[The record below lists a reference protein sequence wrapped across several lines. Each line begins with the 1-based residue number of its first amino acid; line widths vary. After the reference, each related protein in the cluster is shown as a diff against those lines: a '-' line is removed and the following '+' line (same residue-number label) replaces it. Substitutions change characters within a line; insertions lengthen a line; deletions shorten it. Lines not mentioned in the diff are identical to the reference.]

1 MDFLKAFIDNLDLVS
16 YPTPIEKEI
25 KKQTITPNDVETFLR
40 HLKIVIPYFCQHPH
54 SILEEID
61 KLKENGLE
69 SIVEYLH
76 KATENN
82 TRVWNGTIGEA
93 IATSYILGSTDYK
106 IPVFKLRFAPNRK
119 MAMHGD
125 DLLGMR
131 FKADGTPE
139 KLLVV
144 EVKNYGSK
152 PKQAVENASDGL
164 LKVQQGSITLFD
176 FIISVLK
183 TSGKYE
189 QARMVKQFLDTY
201 NHRYKTEYLAFIV
214 TEQSKWKDT
223 HFDAVVD
230 AIQPPLTINTF
241 LIPNWIEHQQKIALT
256 EENRIPTKISLPDVE
271 INELEDVQK
280 LLANSIFK
288 NEHNQLASEAL
299 TVDLK
304 NQQRISINYRYDP
317 IKLEKAA
324 NFLGATGYNLLTDN
338 SAEAE
343 KVLKE
348 AAVIHERLAILRL
361 EDGQNFSAVDNIITS
376 ALLYSLAGYN
386 ANAKVLASKILRNQ
400 DIKDTLQSDMP
411 RILLAHL
418 LNGEIIQIQDTLAHF
433 FFKFAQKK
441 LEEPEHTPEEEEW
454 MCWIAEKISDVGDY
468 LTAKVFA
475 HFIQYLRTGDELY
488 QLEIPNLISSAGK
501 QYATIGD
508 YRSYVLLCSIG
519 NYLKSLIDNSAQKLI
534 KIRLAD
540 TQDDW
545 KLYLRFL
552 STLGKFPM
560 MSMWKSQQKALQEG
574 LLEDKSLIIA
584 MPTSAGKTKTVE
596 IAIYHAL
603 NNKSDRICAYV
614 VPTRALAYEVESS
627 LSISLSRVNIGVS
640 ILYGGYDFSQLEEDI
655 LQDNQVFVLTP
666 EKLDL
671 LTRSNEE
678 FKNKLALIIIDE
690 AHDSAAASPRS
701 LRQELTYS
709 RVLAIAE
716 KNHARVIGISAVINN
731 TGDFAKWLC
740 GDENNVVKID
750 WRPTKQRLGY
760 LKWSQGRNPIATVQ
774 YLAQTDDYPSD
785 NFFIPLPFLQSK
797 CKAKRKNKNGNYYY
811 PIDSVVIAAR
821 LSRYYIETGSTL
833 VFTTTKPLVEEIAN
847 RLISILRDQPLA
859 ISQEMQQI
867 SNELAELLG
876 SEHLLVQAVS
886 HGFCY
891 HHAELPSTVRRRIE
905 NAVRSNIIPLII
917 STTTLSQGVNLPI
930 KNVIVHSLSM
940 YGTITMSQYANAV
953 GRAGRAGAE
962 TEGHIIF
969 CDEKDL
975 KRVQSEESIEVS
987 ESFITSGIRNLAQ
1000 SRLLSLETTEEF
1012 LSLWAKSSTSQFRK
1026 YGDNYDNWT
1035 KQMITKA
1042 IKSQTEILS
1051 YLDSQIL
1058 AWILESCIDEVDEE
1072 KIEIIFKRLLCSVQ
1086 SLDLQDILSEFKDAL
1101 KVRAISLKNRLPDIQ
1116 QRRLFNLT
1124 GLGIDGNQLIT
1135 EYAQKLV
1142 ERIDDYTNLTD
1153 LPKTFWQETYDLF
1166 KKIPELT
1173 EFLQLNNINPLID
1186 WLQGKG
1192 YKELADLYFEG
1203 KTENVVKKLEKVTH
1217 AFAWGFN
1224 SLISHVRFYLNKEKL
1239 PNIFKSLT
1247 SFVTHGVSTT
1257 AAVYAISLG
1266 IHDRQTAIA
1275 LSTAYQAIFSETDY
1289 SNFKE
1294 WLFSLSYDSWK
1305 GIIQVEDENF
1315 GRIEECFNEVQK
1327 KQRKSEKNSTG
1338 LDCSSTIL
1346 HSSSQNKEG
1355 IDKNNL
1361 ILVSF
1366 DEQLYLTTYDYQHY
1380 WQLGGENADKLR
1392 LFDRQIHDFLVV
1404 DIDQQREIVS
1414 ILVY

>member
-1 MDFLKAFIDNLDLVS
+1 MDFLKAFTNNLVLVS
-16 YPTPIEKEI
+16 CPTPIGNKI
-25 KKQTITPNDVETFLR
+25 KKQKTTPNDVETFLR

-54 SILEEID
+54 SILEEIER
-61 KLKENGLE
+61 LNENGLE
-69 SIVEYLH
+69 SVVQHLH
-76 KATENN
+76 EATENN

-93 IATSYILGSTDYK
+93 IATSYILGSTDYI
-106 IPVFKLRFAPNRK
+106 IPAFKLRFAPNRK

-125 DLLGMR
+125 DLLGMK
-131 FKADGTPE
+131 FKIDGTPD

-144 EVKNYGSK
+144 EVKNYGSN
-152 PKQAVENASDGL
+152 PKQAVKKASDGL
-164 LKVQQGSITLFD
+164 LKVQQGSITLLD
-176 FIISVLK
+176 FIINILK

-189 QARMVKQFLDTY
+189 QAKMVKQFLDTY

-214 TEQSKWKDT
+214 TDQSKWKDT
-223 HFDAVVD
+223 HFDAAVD

-256 EENRIPTKISLPDVE
+256 EENRTPKKISLPSVE
-271 INELEDVQK
+271 INELDDVHK
-280 LLANSIFK
+280 LLSNSIFK

-299 TVDLK
+299 IVDLK
-304 NQQRISINYRYDP
+304 NQKRKSIDYKYDS

-324 NFLGATGYNLLTDN
+324 NFLGATGFNLLTDN
-338 SAEAE
+338 PEEAE

-361 EDGQNFSAVDNIITS
+361 EDSETFSAVDNIITS

-400 DIKDTLQSDMP
+400 DIKDALQSDMP

-418 LNGEIIQIQDTLAHF
+418 LNGEVIQIQDTLAHF
-433 FFKFAQKK
+433 FFKFSQRK
-441 LEEPEHTPEEEEW
+441 LKEPEYTPEEEEW
-454 MCWIAEKISDVGDY
+454 MCWVSEKISDVGDY
-468 LTAKVFA
+468 LTAKAFA
-475 HFIQYLRTGDELY
+475 HFIQYLRTGNELH
-488 QLEIPNLISSAGK
+488 QLEISRLIASAGK
-501 QYATIGD
+501 QYATIGN

-534 KIRLAD
+534 NIRLANV
-540 TQDDW
+540 QDDW

-574 LLEDKSLIIA
+574 LLEDRSLIIA

-603 NNKSDRICAYV
+603 KNKSDRICAYV

-678 FKNKLALIIIDE
+678 FKNKLTLIIIDE
-690 AHDSAAASPRS
+690 AHDSAAANPRS

-709 RVLAIAE
+709 RVLTVAE

-731 TGDFAKWLC
+731 AGDFAKWLC
-740 GDENNVVKID
+740 GDEHNIVQID

-760 LKWSQGRNPIATVQ
+760 LQWSQGRDPRATVQ

-785 NFFIPLPFLQSK
+785 NFFIPLPFLQSQ
-797 CKAKRKNKNGNYYY
+797 CKAKRKNKSGKYYY
-811 PIDSVVIAAR
+811 SIDSVVIAAR

-859 ISQEMQQI
+859 ISQAVQEI
-867 SNELAELLG
+867 SDELAELLG

-905 NAVRSNIIPLII
+905 NSVRSNLIPLII

-940 YGTITMSQYANAV
+940 RSTITMSQYTNAV

-969 CDEKDL
+969 CDGNDL
-975 KRVQSEESIEVS
+975 KRVQSEESTEVS

-1012 LSLWAKSSTSQFRK
+1012 LSLWAKSSTSQFRRD
-1026 YGDNYDNWT
+1026 GDNYENWT
-1035 KQMITKA
+1035 KSMMTRASKNQA
-1042 IKSQTEILS
+1042 EILS

-1086 SLDLQDILSEFKDAL
+1086 SLDLQDVLSKFKDAL
-1101 KVRAISLKNRLPDIQ
+1101 KARAMALKIRLPDIQ

-1124 GLGIDGNQLIT
+1124 GLGINGNQLIT

-1142 ERIDDYTNLTD
+1142 ERIDDYTNLTE
-1153 LPKTFWQETYDLF
+1153 LPKIFWQDTYNLF
-1166 KKIPELT
+1166 KEVPELK
-1173 EFLQLNNINPLID
+1173 EFLHLANIDPLID
-1186 WLQGKG
+1186 WIQGKG
-1192 YKELADLYFEG
+1192 YKELANLYFEG
-1203 KTENVVKKLEKVTH
+1203 KTESVVKKLEKVTH

-1224 SLISHVRFYLNKEKL
+1224 SLTSHVSFYLNGEKL
-1239 PNIFKSLT
+1239 PNIFKNLT
-1247 SFVTHGVSTT
+1247 SFITHGVSTN

-1266 IHDRQTAIA
+1266 VHDRHIAIA
-1275 LSTAYQAIFSETDY
+1275 LSTAYQKIHPETEY

-1294 WLFSLSYDSWK
+1294 WLFTLSYDHWK
-1305 GIIQVEDENF
+1305 GIIQVENETIS
-1315 GRIEECFNEVQK
+1315 RLEECFNEVQK
-1327 KQRKSEKNSTG
+1327 KQEKLEKNLTP
-1338 LDCSSTIL
+1338 LRCSLSRVD
-1346 HSSSQNKEG
+1346 SFPRNNEG

-1361 ILVSF
+1361 IIVSV
-1366 DEQLYLTTYDYQHY
+1366 DGQLYLTTYDYQNY
-1380 WQLGGENADKLR
+1380 WQLGGENTDKLK
-1392 LFDRQIHDFLVV
+1392 LFDRKMHDFIV
-1404 DIDQQREIVS
+1404 DDINQQEEIVS
-1414 ILVY
+1414 ISVY

>member
-1 MDFLKAFIDNLDLVS
+1 
-16 YPTPIEKEI
+16 
-25 KKQTITPNDVETFLR
+25 
-40 HLKIVIPYFCQHPH
+40 
-54 SILEEID
+54 
-61 KLKENGLE
+61 
-69 SIVEYLH
+69 
-76 KATENN
+76 
-82 TRVWNGTIGEA
+82 
-93 IATSYILGSTDYK
+93 
-106 IPVFKLRFAPNRK
+106 
-119 MAMHGD
+119 
-125 DLLGMR
+125 
-131 FKADGTPE
+131 
-139 KLLVV
+139 
-144 EVKNYGSK
+144 
-152 PKQAVENASDGL
+152 
-164 LKVQQGSITLFD
+164 
-176 FIISVLK
+176 
-183 TSGKYE
+183 
-189 QARMVKQFLDTY
+189 MVKQFLNTY
-201 NHRYKTEYLAFIV
+201 NNRYKTEYLAFIV

-230 AIQPPLTINTF
+230 AIQPPLTVNTF

-256 EENRIPTKISLPDVE
+256 EENRTPTRISLPNVE
-271 INELEDVQK
+271 INELEDVKK
-280 LLANSIFK
+280 LLTNSIFK

-304 NQQRISINYRYDP
+304 NQKRTSIDYKYDP

-324 NFLGATGYNLLTDN
+324 NFLGATGYNLLSDD
-338 SAEAE
+338 SEEAE

-361 EDGQNFSAVDNIITS
+361 EDGQNFSAVDNIVTC

-400 DIKDTLQSDMP
+400 DIKDALQSDIP
-411 RILLAHL
+411 RILLSYL
-418 LNGEIIQIQDTLAHF
+418 LNGEVIQIQDTLAHF
-433 FFKFAQKK
+433 FFKFSQKK
-441 LEEPEHTPEEEEW
+441 LEEPEHAPEEEEW
-454 MCWIAEKISDVGDY
+454 MCWIAEKISDIGDY
-468 LTAKVFA
+468 LTAKAFA
-475 HFIQYLRTGDELY
+475 HFIQYLRTGDELH
-488 QLEIPNLISSAGK
+488 QLEIPYLIASAGK

-534 KIRLAD
+534 NIRLAD

-560 MSMWKSQQKALQEG
+560 MTMWKSQQKALQEG
-574 LLEDKSLIIA
+574 LLEDMSLIIA

-640 ILYGGYDFSQLEEDI
+640 ILYGGYDFSQLEKDI

-731 TGDFAKWLC
+731 AGDFAKWLC
-740 GDENNVVKID
+740 GDEHNVVKID

-760 LKWSQGRNPIATVQ
+760 LKWSQGRDPRATVQ

-785 NFFIPLPFLQSK
+785 NFFIPLPFLKSE
-797 CKAKRKNKNGNYYY
+797 CWIKNRNHKNYRPN
-811 PIDSVVIAAR
+811 VVAAAR
-821 LSRYYIETGSTL
+821 LARYYMKTGSTL
-833 VFTTTKPLVEEIAN
+833 VFTTSKPLVEAITEC
-847 RLISILRDQPLA
+847 LIKLLTGNSLVILL
-859 ISQEMQQI
+859 EMQQI
-867 SNELAELLG
+867 SNELSELLG
-876 SEHLLVQAVS
+876 SEHLLVRAVN
-886 HGFCY
+886 HGFGY
-891 HHAELPSTVRRRIE
+891 HHAELPSMVRRRIE
-905 NAVRSNIIPLII
+905 NAVRDNTIPLII

-940 YGTITMSQYANAV
+940 DSTITMSQYANAV

-969 CDEKDL
+969 CDEDDL
-975 KRVQSEESIEVS
+975 KRVQSEQSTEVS
-987 ESFITSGIRNLAQ
+987 ESFIISGIRNLAQ

-1026 YGDNYDNWT
+1026 HGDNYEYWT
-1035 KQMITKA
+1035 KQRITKA
-1042 IKSQTEILS
+1042 RKSQTEILS

-1101 KVRAISLKNRLPDIQ
+1101 KVRAISLKNWLPDIQ

-1124 GLGIDGNQLIT
+1124 GLGVDGNQLIT

-1142 ERIDDYTNLTD
+1142 ERMDDYTNLTD
-1153 LPKTFWQETYDLF
+1153 LPETFWQETYDLF

-1224 SLISHVRFYLNKEKL
+1224 SLISHVSFYLNGDKL
-1239 PNIFKSLT
+1239 PDIFKGLT

-1266 IHDRQTAIA
+1266 VHDRQIAIA
-1275 LSTAYQAIFSETDY
+1275 LSTAYQAISPETEAA
-1289 SNFKE
+1289 SR
-1294 WLFSLSYDSWK
+1294 
-1305 GIIQVEDENF
+1305 G
-1315 GRIEECFNEVQK
+1315 
-1327 KQRKSEKNSTG
+1327 
-1338 LDCSSTIL
+1338 
-1346 HSSSQNKEG
+1346 
-1355 IDKNNL
+1355 
-1361 ILVSF
+1361 
-1366 DEQLYLTTYDYQHY
+1366 
-1380 WQLGGENADKLR
+1380 
-1392 LFDRQIHDFLVV
+1392 VV
-1404 DIDQQREIVS
+1404 
-1414 ILVY
+1414 

>member
-1 MDFLKAFIDNLDLVS
+1 MDFLKAFIDNLVLIS

-25 KKQTITPNDVETFLR
+25 KKQKITPNDVETFLR

-54 SILEEID
+54 SILEEIE

-69 SIVEYLH
+69 SIVKYLH
-76 KATENN
+76 EATNSPQ
-82 TRVWNGTIGEA
+82 VWNGTIGEA
-93 IATSYILGSTDYK
+93 IATSYILAATDYQ

-125 DLLGMR
+125 DLLGMK
-131 FKADGTPE
+131 FKTDGTPE

-144 EVKNYGSK
+144 EVKNYGSN
-152 PKQAVENASDGL
+152 PKQAIEKARDGL

-183 TSGKYE
+183 EASKYKE
-189 QARMVKQFLDTY
+189 ARLVKQFLDTY
-201 NHRYKTEYLAFIV
+201 NHRYETEYLAFIV

-223 HFDAVVD
+223 YFNAVVD

-256 EENRIPTKISLPDVE
+256 EENSTPTKISLPNVE

-304 NQQRISINYRYDP
+304 NQQRKSIDYRYDP

-361 EDGQNFSAVDNIITS
+361 EDGEIFSAVDNIITS

-400 DIKDTLQSDMP
+400 DIRDALQSDIP
-411 RILLAHL
+411 RILLSYL
-418 LNGEIIQIQDTLAHF
+418 LNGEVIQIQDTLAHF

-441 LEEPEHTPEEEEW
+441 LQELEPASEEEEW
-454 MCWIAEKISDVGDY
+454 MCWIAEKISDIGDY
-468 LTAKVFA
+468 LTAKAFA
-475 HFIQYLRTGDELY
+475 HFIQYLRTGDELH
-488 QLEIPNLISSAGK
+488 QLEIPKLIASAGK

-534 KIRLAD
+534 KIRLTD
-540 TQDDW
+540 IQGNW

-552 STLGKFPM
+552 STLGNFPM
-560 MSMWKSQQKALQEG
+560 MTMWKSQQKALQEG

-603 NNKSDRICAYV
+603 KNESDKICAYV

-671 LTRSNEE
+671 LTRSNEK

-760 LKWSQGRNPIATVQ
+760 LKWSQGKDPRATVQ

-785 NFFIPLPFLQSK
+785 NFFIPLPFLKSQ
-797 CKAKRKNKNGNYYY
+797 CWIKNRNHKNYRPN
-811 PIDSVVIAAR
+811 VVTAAR
-821 LSRYYIETGSTL
+821 LARYYTKTGSTL
-833 VFTTTKPLVEEIAN
+833 VFTTSKPLVEAISEC
-847 RLISILRDQPLA
+847 LIKLLTSNSLA
-859 ISQEMQQI
+859 ISLEMQQI
-867 SNELAELLG
+867 SNELSELLG
-876 SEHLLVQAVS
+876 SEHLLVQAVN
-886 HGFCY
+886 HGFVY
-891 HHAELPSTVRRRIE
+891 HHAELPSIVRRRIE
-905 NAVRSNIIPLII
+905 NAVRDNIIPLII

-940 YGTITMSQYANAV
+940 DSTITMSQYANAV

-969 CDEKDL
+969 CDENDL
-975 KRVQSEESIEVS
+975 KRVESEESTEVS
-987 ESFITSGIRNLAQ
+987 ESFIISGIRNLAQ

-1026 YGDNYDNWT
+1026 DGDKYDTWT

-1042 IKSQTEILS
+1042 RKSQTEILS

-1086 SLDLQDILSEFKDAL
+1086 SLDVQDILSKFKDAL
-1101 KVRAISLKNRLPDIQ
+1101 KARAISLKNQLPDIQ

-1153 LPKTFWQETYDLF
+1153 LPETFWQETYDLF
-1166 KKIPELT
+1166 KKIPELN
-1173 EFLQLNNINPLID
+1173 EFLQLNSINPLID

-1203 KTENVVKKLEKVTH
+1203 KTESVVKKLEKVTH

-1224 SLISHVRFYLNKEKL
+1224 SLISHVSFYLNGKKL
-1239 PNIFKSLT
+1239 PNIFKNLT

-1266 IHDRQTAIA
+1266 VHDRQIAID
-1275 LSTAYQAIFSETDY
+1275 LSTAYQAIYPETEY
-1289 SNFKE
+1289 SNFKK
-1294 WLFSLSYDSWK
+1294 WLFTLSFDNWK
-1305 GIIQVEDENF
+1305 VITQVEDENIT
-1315 GRIEECFNEVQK
+1315 RLEECFNEVQK
-1327 KQRKSEKNSTG
+1327 KQRKLEK
-1338 LDCSSTIL
+1338 SSTVL
-1346 HSSSQNKEG
+1346 ECLLERVDLSSQNDEG
-1355 IDKNNL
+1355 IDKNDL
-1361 ILVSF
+1361 IVVSF
-1366 DEQLYLTTYDYQHY
+1366 DSQLYLTTYDYQNY
-1380 WQLGGENADKLR
+1380 WQLGGENADKLKLLNR
-1392 LFDRQIHDFLVV
+1392 KIHDFIV
-1404 DIDQQREIVS
+1404 DNIDLKEKIAS
-1414 ILVY
+1414 ISVH

>member
-1 MDFLKAFIDNLDLVS
+1 MDFLNAFIDNLILES
-16 YPTPIEKEI
+16 YPTLTGKEI

-54 SILEEID
+54 SILEEIE

-69 SIVEYLH
+69 SIVKYLH

-93 IATSYILGSTDYK
+93 IATSYILGSTDYTV
-106 IPVFKLRFAPNRK
+106 PVFKLRFAPNRK

-164 LKVQQGSITLFD
+164 LRVQQGSITLLD
-176 FIISVLK
+176 FIINVLK
-183 TSGKYE
+183 TANKYKE
-189 QARMVKQFLDTY
+189 ANLFNQFRDTY
-201 NHRYKTEYLAFIV
+201 NHHYETEYLAFIV
-214 TEQSKWKDT
+214 TEQSRWKDT
-223 HFDAVVD
+223 HFNAVVD
-230 AIQPPLTINTF
+230 AIQPPLTINAF

-256 EENRIPTKISLPDVE
+256 EENRTPTKISLPNIE

-304 NQQRISINYRYDP
+304 NQKRKSIDYKRDL
-317 IKLEKAA
+317 IRLEKAA
-324 NFLGATGYNLLTDN
+324 NFLGATGYNLLTDD
-338 SAEAE
+338 SEEAE

-361 EDGQNFSAVDNIITS
+361 EDGQSPSAVDNIITS

-400 DIKDTLQSDMP
+400 DIKDILQSDMP

-418 LNGEIIQIQDTLAHF
+418 LNGEVIQIQDTLAHF

-468 LTAKVFA
+468 LTAKAFA

-534 KIRLAD
+534 NIRLAD
-540 TQDDW
+540 IQDDW

-690 AHDSAAASPRS
+690 AHDSAAANPRS

-709 RVLAIAE
+709 RVLSIAE

-731 TGDFAKWLC
+731 AGDFAKWLC
-740 GDENNVVKID
+740 GDEHNVVKID

-760 LKWSQGRNPIATVQ
+760 LKWSQGKKPSATVH
-774 YLAQTDDYPSD
+774 YLAQADDYPFD
-785 NFFIPLPFLQSK
+785 DFFIPLPFLKSQ
-797 CKAKRKNKNGNYYY
+797 CKTKRKNYFS
-811 PIDSVVIAAR
+811 IDSVVIAAR

-833 VFTTTKPLVEEIAN
+833 VFTTTKPLVEEITN

-876 SEHLLVQAVS
+876 SEHLLVQAVR

-891 HHAELPSTVRRRIE
+891 HHAELPSAVRRRIE
-905 NAVRSNIIPLII
+905 NSVRSNIIPLII

-969 CDEKDL
+969 CDENDL
-975 KRVQSEESIEVS
+975 KRVQSEESTEVS
-987 ESFITSGIRNLAQ
+987 ESFIISGIRNLAQ

-1012 LSLWAKSSTSQFRK
+1012 LSLWAKSSTSQYRK
-1026 YGDNYDNWT
+1026 HGDNYENWT
-1035 KQMITKA
+1035 KQMITRA
-1042 IKSQTEILS
+1042 RKSQTEILS

-1086 SLDLQDILSEFKDAL
+1086 SLDLQDILSKFKDAL
-1101 KVRAISLKNRLPDIQ
+1101 KIRAISLKNRLPDIQ

-1124 GLGIDGNQLIT
+1124 GLGINGNQLIT

-1142 ERIDDYTNLTD
+1142 ERIDDYTNLTN
-1153 LPKTFWQETYDLF
+1153 LPKIFWQETYDLF
-1166 KKIPELT
+1166 KDIPELT
-1173 EFLQLNNINPLID
+1173 EFLHLNSIDPLIG

-1192 YKELADLYFEG
+1192 YKELADLYFDG

-1224 SLISHVRFYLNKEKL
+1224 SLISHVSFYLNGEKL
-1239 PNIFKSLT
+1239 PDIFKGLT
-1247 SFVTHGVSTT
+1247 SFITHGVSTT
-1257 AAVYAISLG
+1257 TAVYAISLG
-1266 IHDRQTAIA
+1266 VHDRQIAIA
-1275 LSTAYQAIFSETDY
+1275 LSTAYQTIFPETDY

-1327 KQRKSEKNSTG
+1327 KQRKLEKNSTF
-1338 LDCSSTIL
+1338 LDCSLSIVY
-1346 HSSSQNKEG
+1346 SSSQNKEG

-1366 DEQLYLTTYDYQHY
+1366 DEQLYLTTFDYQHY
-1380 WQLGGENADKLR
+1380 WQLGGENTDKLR
-1392 LFDRQIHDFLVV
+1392 LFDRQIHDFIV
-1404 DIDQQREIVS
+1404 DNIDQQREIVS
-1414 ILVY
+1414 ISVY

>member
-1 MDFLKAFIDNLDLVS
+1 MDFLKAFIDNLVPIS
-16 YPTPIEKEI
+16 FPTPIEEQI
-25 KKQTITPNDVETFLR
+25 KKQKITPNDVETFLR

-54 SILEEID
+54 SILEEIEE
-61 KLKENGLE
+61 LKENGLE
-69 SIVEYLH
+69 SIVKYLH
-76 KATENN
+76 KATANN

-93 IATSYILGSTDYK
+93 IATSYILGSTDYI

-125 DLLGMR
+125 DLLGMS
-131 FKADGTPE
+131 FKTDGTPE

-144 EVKNYGSK
+144 EVKNYGSN
-152 PKQAVENASDGL
+152 PKQAIEKASDGL
-164 LKVQQGSITLFD
+164 LKVQQGSTTLLD
-176 FIISVLK
+176 FIINLLK
-183 TSGKYE
+183 TSGKYD
-189 QARMVKQFLDTY
+189 QARMVKQFLNTY
-201 NHRYKTEYLAFIV
+201 NNRYKTEYLAFIV

-230 AIQPPLTINTF
+230 AIQPPLTVNTF

-256 EENRIPTKISLPDVE
+256 EENRTPTRISLPNVE

-280 LLANSIFK
+280 LLTNSIFK

-304 NQQRISINYRYDP
+304 NQKRTSIDYKYDP

-324 NFLGATGYNLLTDN
+324 NFLGATGYNLLSDD
-338 SAEAE
+338 SEEAE

-361 EDGQNFSAVDNIITS
+361 EDGQNFSAVDNIVTS

-400 DIKDTLQSDMP
+400 DIKDALQSDIP
-411 RILLAHL
+411 RILLSYL
-418 LNGEIIQIQDTLAHF
+418 LNGEVIQIQDTLAHF
-433 FFKFAQKK
+433 FFKFSQKK
-441 LEEPEHTPEEEEW
+441 LEEPEHAPEEEEW
-454 MCWIAEKISDVGDY
+454 MCWIAEKISDIGDY
-468 LTAKVFA
+468 LTAKAFA
-475 HFIQYLRTGDELY
+475 HFIQYLRTGDELH
-488 QLEIPNLISSAGK
+488 QLEIPYLIASAGK

-534 KIRLAD
+534 NIRLAD

-574 LLEDKSLIIA
+574 LLEDMSLIIA

-603 NNKSDRICAYV
+603 NNKLDRICAYV

-690 AHDSAAASPRS
+690 AHESAAASPRS

-731 TGDFAKWLC
+731 AGDFAKWLC
-740 GDENNVVKID
+740 GDEHNVVKID

-760 LKWSQGRNPIATVQ
+760 LKWSQGRDPRATVQ
-774 YLAQTDDYPSD
+774 YLAQTDDYPFD
-785 NFFIPLPFLQSK
+785 NFFIPLPFLKSQCWIK
-797 CKAKRKNKNGNYYY
+797 NRNHKNYRKN
-811 PIDSVVIAAR
+811 VVAAAR
-821 LSRYYIETGSTL
+821 LARYYMKTGSTL
-833 VFTTTKPLVEEIAN
+833 VFTTSKPLVE
-847 RLISILRDQPLA
+847 A
-859 ISQEMQQI
+859 ISECLIKLLTGNSLVISLEMQQI
-867 SNELAELLG
+867 SNELSELLG
-876 SEHLLVQAVS
+876 SEHLLVRAVN
-886 HGFCY
+886 HGFGY
-891 HHAELPSTVRRRIE
+891 HHAELPSMVRRRIE
-905 NAVRSNIIPLII
+905 NAVRDNTIPLII

-940 YGTITMSQYANAV
+940 DSTITMSQYANAV

-962 TEGHIIF
+962 TEGHIMF
-969 CDEKDL
+969 CDEDDL
-975 KRVQSEESIEVS
+975 KRVQSEQATEVS
-987 ESFITSGIRNLAQ
+987 ESFIISGIRILAQ

-1026 YGDNYDNWT
+1026 HGDNYENWT
-1035 KQMITKA
+1035 KQMITRA
-1042 IKSQTEILS
+1042 RKSQTEILS
-1051 YLDSQIL
+1051 YLDSQLL

-1124 GLGIDGNQLIT
+1124 GLGVDGNQLIT

-1142 ERIDDYTNLTD
+1142 KRIDDYTNLTD
-1153 LPKTFWQETYDLF
+1153 LPETFWQETYDLF

-1224 SLISHVRFYLNKEKL
+1224 SLISHVSFYLNGDKL
-1239 PNIFKSLT
+1239 PDIFKGLT

-1266 IHDRQTAIA
+1266 VHDRQIAID
-1275 LSTAYQAIFSETDY
+1275 LSTAYQAISPETDY

-1327 KQRKSEKNSTG
+1327 KQRKLEKNSTV
-1338 LDCSSTIL
+1338 LDCSSTIV

-1361 ILVSF
+1361 ILVCF

-1392 LFDRQIHDFLVV
+1392 LFDRQMHDFVVV
-1404 DIDQQREIVS
+1404 DIDQQREIAS
-1414 ILVY
+1414 FLVH